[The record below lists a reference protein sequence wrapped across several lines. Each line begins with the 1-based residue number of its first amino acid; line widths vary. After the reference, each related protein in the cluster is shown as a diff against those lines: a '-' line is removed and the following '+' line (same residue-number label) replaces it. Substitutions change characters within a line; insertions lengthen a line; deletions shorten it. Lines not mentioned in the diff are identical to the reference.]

1 MKRWPR
7 DNHKKLQHLIVEDDL
22 TRRLKISGNKV
33 GGKTGEG
40 IVMEAMEAMEDRVSR
55 REFTGVTF

>member
-7 DNHKKLQHLIVEDDL
+7 ENHKKAQHLIVEDDL

-33 GGKTGEG
+33 RGKTGEG
-40 IVMEAMEAMEDRVSR
+40 IVMEAMEERVSR

>member
-40 IVMEAMEAMEDRVSR
+40 IVMEAMEDRVSR

>member
-7 DNHKKLQHLIVEDDL
+7 ENHKKPQHLIVEDDL

-33 GGKTGEG
+33 RGKTGEG
-40 IVMEAMEAMEDRVSR
+40 IVMEAMEERVYR
-55 REFTGVTF
+55 REFTSVTF

>member
-7 DNHKKLQHLIVEDDL
+7 DNHKQLQHLIVEDDL
-22 TRRLKISGNKV
+22 KRRLKISGNKV
-33 GGKTGEG
+33 GEKTGEG
-40 IVMEAMEAMEDRVSR
+40 IVMEAMEERVSR